1 MSHNRLFTLI
11 AVVCVSLGSLI
22 GIAPASATGTETG
35 IGGDNC
41 YIFTMYHAPKHYA
54 DLVGTGRCPVFEY
67 GNSSLIVEFDL
78 LASNYKASIMIN
90 KLFHNANL
98 IKFVTTGPDAGKFSF
113 TLPPQPK
120 MPKEPIPVRW
130 SIREGLFNTPFTS
143 GQLTIPV
150 SGIQKQPPPPPAC
163 NPQTTEPHIAILT
176 KLTQYIKWGISSYTL
191 KLTATGGK
199 PPYTY
204 CKAGGHLPVGIN
216 ISSTGVFSG
225 KVYVVETVQLV
236 IKVTDA
242 LRRSK
247 TFTMTFIVTGPS

>member
-90 KLFHNANL
+90 KLFHKAANL
-98 IKFVTTGPDAGKFSF
+98 IKFVTTGPDAGKLQLHAAAATEDAQRTYPGALEYSRG
-113 TLPPQPK
+113 
-120 MPKEPIPVRW
+120 PV
-130 SIREGLFNTPFTS
+130 
-143 GQLTIPV
+143 Q
-150 SGIQKQPPPPPAC
+150 
-163 NPQTTEPHIAILT
+163 
-176 KLTQYIKWGISSYTL
+176 YTL
-191 KLTATGGK
+191 YLRPTDHPGQRHPEAAATATRLQSADYRT
-199 PPYTY
+199 PHRHPDQ
-204 CKAGGHLPVGIN
+204 AN
-216 ISSTGVFSG
+216 
-225 KVYVVETVQLV
+225 TVH
-236 IKVTDA
+236 
-242 LRRSK
+242 
-247 TFTMTFIVTGPS
+247 